1 MLLVLQSQDLKHG
14 DAFQLISWCTS
25 NAEPESSELA
35 TVLKVFSKNI
45 AFILANMHRCSF
57 FHFEQHLFK
66 LKDFEFMLIIRHV

>member
-35 TVLKVFSKNI
+35 AVLKVFSKNI

-57 FHFEQHLFK
+57 FISSSICLS
-66 LKDFEFMLIIRHV
+66 LKTLNLC